1 MEVYIDS
8 LIFENILING
18 LILFATGKILRY
30 NTKMWKILLGASIG
44 AVYAV
49 LMLFLPGISLFYTSA
64 CKMLLSVLI
73 VAVTYTPKRIKPFF
87 KALVCFYFVTFVFA
101 GLALAVLMVWGQS
114 SFQKNGVF
122 YFSWVS
128 PVKYFIPVVILGY
141 ALVKLFLEIIR
152 RRASEGT
159 ELVDLYISFDGNG
172 RWMPALV
179 DTGNELRD
187 PLSGAPVV
195 IVEIRELIGILPENI
210 RNALADKG
218 SDDIAKVQ
226 CELQAAGWLNRFRL
240 VPYKSLGCDNG
251 MMPGL
256 KPDYIEISGGGRDEK
271 LETKEVIVCFYN
283 SKLSEENNYHALLG
297 PDLVA

>member
-8 LIFENILING
+8 LVFENILING
-18 LILFATGKILRY
+18 LILFATGKILREPI
-30 NTKMWKILLGASIG
+30 KLWKILLGASIG
-44 AVYAV
+44 AAYAV
-49 LMLFLPGISLFYTSA
+49 LMLFLPNISLFYTGG
-64 CKMLLSVLI
+64 CKALLSVLI
-73 VAVTYTPKRIKPFF
+73 VAVAYTPKRIKTFL
-87 KALVCFYFVTFVFA
+87 KTTVCFYFVTFVFA
-101 GLALAVLMVWGQS
+101 GLALAVLLLGGQS

-122 YFSWVS
+122 YFRWVS
-128 PVKYFIPVVILGY
+128 PVKYCIPVAILGW
-141 ALVKLFLEIIR
+141 ALVKLFLKILR
-152 RRASEGT
+152 RRAEEGT
-159 ELVDLYISFDGNG
+159 EVVDLYVSFEGNG

-195 IVEIRELIGILPENI
+195 IVEIGQLIGILPENI
-210 RNALADKG
+210 RTALEDKG
-218 SDDIAKVQ
+218 QGDLTEIQDV
-226 CELQAAGWLNRFRL
+226 LRTVGWLNRFRL

-251 MMPGL
+251 LLPGL

-283 SKLSEENNYHALLG
+283 SRLSEENNYHALLG